1 MIDPFP
7 DDARGCC
14 SPLPPHMHKP
24 GHFAKPLIRR
34 EISVDLINPRT
45 EL

>member
-1 MIDPFP
+1 
-7 DDARGCC
+7 
-14 SPLPPHMHKP
+14 MHKP

-34 EISVDLINPRT
+34 QISIDLINPRT

>member
-1 MIDPFP
+1 
-7 DDARGCC
+7 
-14 SPLPPHMHKP
+14 MHKP

-34 EISVDLINPRT
+34 EISVDLINPRS

>member
-1 MIDPFP
+1 
-7 DDARGCC
+7 
-14 SPLPPHMHKP
+14 MHKP

-34 EISVDLINPRT
+34 EISVDLINPRA

>member
-1 MIDPFP
+1 
-7 DDARGCC
+7 
-14 SPLPPHMHKP
+14 MHKP

-34 EISVDLINPRT
+34 EISVDLINPRW